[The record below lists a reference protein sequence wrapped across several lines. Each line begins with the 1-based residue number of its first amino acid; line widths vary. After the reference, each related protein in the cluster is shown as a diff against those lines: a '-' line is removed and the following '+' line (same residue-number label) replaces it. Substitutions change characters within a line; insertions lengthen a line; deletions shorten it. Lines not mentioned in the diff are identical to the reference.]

1 MKKLLLTFSLAAM
14 LLSAKSQIIITGV
27 HADPGGTDASVSA
40 GVKAYEYMQFK
51 ATQDINFATTN
62 YAVIAL
68 YFGAVGSTPAPTA
81 GWASGGAIV
90 YQFNLTSGSVSK
102 GDFFYVGGDGQTING
117 SGSTDISGAKWIKS
131 VDYGKVVGDGLNA
144 ATRTGLFV
152 NSNTANGIAVF
163 NTTSITE
170 TTVPIDV
177 VFWGTANANHYQVG
191 PPELGFRICNNDL
204 YSTANGAFFNK
215 ATNTAVTA
223 ATPYASNSFQKF
235 GGVYDLE
242 TNTWTTPRSST
253 TIVLNSTSPLTAIES
268 GTGITVLPVQLT
280 SFTAKANK
288 QGTVNLAWTTAS
300 EKDNSHFEVT
310 RSANGVDFIKLD
322 EVKGNG
328 NSDIVRTY
336 SYTDAK
342 PVVGTNYYRLKQVD
356 IDGKFAFSS
365 VATAKVGLSSD
376 NLTAA
381 VSANRTSV
389 AITYNALAS
398 GKALFNVYNISG
410 AKIATVERNVNAGVN
425 QISIPAN
432 LGNSLHVLSV
442 SQAGATASTKF

>member
-1 MKKLLLTFSLAAM
+1 MKKLLLTLSLAAI
-14 LLSAKSQIIITGV
+14 LLSAKSQIIVTGYL
-27 HADPGGTDASVSA
+27 ADPIGTDANA
-40 GVKAYEYMQFK
+40 TRACEYIQFK
-51 ATQDINFATTN
+51 ATQDINFALTPYSVVTCN
-62 YAVIAL
+62 NA
-68 YFGAVGSTPAPTA
+68 GATGSNFPAN
-81 GWASGGAIV
+81 GWATGGSKT
-90 YQFNLTSGSVSK
+90 YQFNISSGTVTK
-102 GDFFYVGGDGQTING
+102 GSFFYVGGDAKTLRGDG
-117 SGSTDISGAKWIKS
+117 SPDISSANWIVSKNYS
-131 VDYGKVVGDGLNA
+131 TVSGNGTNDVTNA
-144 ATRTGLFV
+144 NILA
-152 NSNTANGIAVF
+152 NSGNPAGIAVF
-163 NTTSITE
+163 TGTIVTTSS
-170 TTVPIDV
+170 VPIDV
-177 VFWGTANANHYQVG
+177 IFFGGSGGDIYQAS
-191 PPELGFRICNNDL
+191 PELGYKIVSNDL
-204 YSTANGAFFNK
+204 YNVTDGEYFRKGSNTFIYPHTTSGTTIFVKLGGDYNTTTNK
-215 ATNTAVTA
+215 WDVARTHNPITLTNSMSLADIET
-223 ATPYASNSFQKF
+223 
-235 GGVYDLE
+235 GGV
-242 TNTWTTPRSST
+242 TT
-253 TIVLNSTSPLTAIES
+253 
-268 GTGITVLPVQLT
+268 LPVSLT
-280 SFTAKANK
+280 TFTAKPNK
-288 QGTVNLAWTTAS
+288 SGAVNLAWTTAS

-310 RSANGVDFIKLD
+310 RSANGVDFNKLD

-328 NSDIVRTY
+328 NSDVERTY

-356 IDGKFAFSS
+356 TDGKFAFSG